1 MDFEFIEDF
10 HTDLI
15 SGKALNSMDDS
26 ELKKQSLH
34 IKDLY
39 SKALDEINKSV
50 QEKNYDYC
58 AAGVTRMQGVL
69 EWKKLLSVV
78 TANFMQEFR
87 FRTSLFGLLLSHL

>member
-58 AAGVTRMQGVL
+58 AAGVTRM
-69 EWKKLLSVV
+69 
-78 TANFMQEFR
+78 
-87 FRTSLFGLLLSHL
+87 